1 MSDLFDSPVIT
12 LILRKIALNT
22 VMKASQVCCFVSF
35 FKGSHFAHLLVTLRS
50 NKSVTFT
57 QFQLHWRVPFTHW
70 FVTKFPISFFIHRNY
85 NSQKDFFSLFQSNY
99 QVLVHYFYQ
108 FALGRAFY
116 FKVLGILIYNT
127 YDSTKLRAFEIND

>member
-12 LILRKIALNT
+12 LILRKIALNTSFSYTGEFHSHIDSLQNSPSVSSFIEITIRKKIFFPYSNLILRKIALNT

-57 QFQLHWRVPFTHW
+57 QFQLHWRVPFTH
-70 FVTKFPISFFIHRNY
+70 
-85 NSQKDFFSLFQSNY
+85 
-99 QVLVHYFYQ
+99 
-108 FALGRAFY
+108 
-116 FKVLGILIYNT
+116 
-127 YDSTKLRAFEIND
+127 